1 MNDASSGDRETE
13 RERKLPRTH
22 NSGSQYSCTLMLY
35 HTGYQVCGPQN
46 GKNANFFSMLTSSCG
61 VSFDGGYLVKQ
72 FMFFFSP
79 GDISA
84 GL

>member
-1 MNDASSGDRETE
+1 MTQVVATE
-13 RERKLPRTH
+13 RQRERGNCH
-22 NSGSQYSCTLMLY
+22 V
-35 HTGYQVCGPQN
+35 HTTVGHSTRVLLCCIIPDTECVVHKMAKMQI
-46 GKNANFFSMLTSSCG
+46 FISMLTSSCG